1 MLKEAIKNDLNKAIK
16 EQNSLFSGTLRM
28 LLAAISNKEKEK
40 KYKEG
45 LEELAEEEVLNIVVS
60 EAKKRKEA
68 IESFKNAQRL
78 ELAEKEE
85 SELKVLEKYLPEQL
99 SEEELKN
106 LVQEAINEVSCSD
119 IKDMGKVMAV
129 LMPKIKGK
137 ADGSQVSQI
146 VKELLQ

>member
-45 LEELAEEEVLNIVVS
+45 SEELAEEEVLNIVVS

-106 LVQEAINEVSCSD
+106 LVQEAINEVSCSGV
-119 IKDMGKVMAV
+119 KDMGKVMAV

>member
-45 LEELAEEEVLNIVVS
+45 SEELAEEEVLNIVVS